1 MPAQLTNAARARLL
15 SDCDM
20 LEINGQGVAAD
31 LFRALL
37 AESERADAA
46 VAQVAALTER
56 VQWLEHALDL
66 LGTRLDEMEPSEAML
81 SVRQRIT
88 EARNRSLPVAS

>member
-1 MPAQLTNAARARLL
+1 MIAKLTPQKRALLL
-15 SDCDM
+15 SDCDAI
-20 LEINGQGVAAD
+20 EINGNGVIAD
-31 LFRALL
+31 VLRVLL

-46 VAQVAALTER
+46 VAQVAALTEH

-66 LGTRLDEMEPSEAML
+66 LGTRLDHMEPSEAQL
-81 SVRQRIT
+81 AVRQRMA